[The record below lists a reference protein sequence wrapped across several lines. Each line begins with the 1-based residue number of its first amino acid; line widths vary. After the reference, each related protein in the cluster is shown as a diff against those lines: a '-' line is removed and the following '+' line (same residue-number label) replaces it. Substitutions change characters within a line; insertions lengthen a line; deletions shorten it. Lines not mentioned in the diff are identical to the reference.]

1 MAEHGFGIIG
11 CGMIA
16 EYHTRAIN
24 EIENAQR
31 RRGVEPQSSECR
43 QDRRAGDGRHCAT
56 FTELDRLL
64 AVPGLDVVCICTPSG
79 AHLEPAVQAA
89 RAGKHVVV
97 EKPLEITLPRC
108 DAIIDACDAAGVRL
122 CTIFPSR
129 FTPAN
134 RRLKEAIELGR
145 FGRLTLGDTYVK
157 WWRTQDY
164 YDSGGWRGTWNLD
177 GGGALMNQAIHNVD
191 LLAWLMGDVAAITAM
206 TACLAHQRIEVEDT
220 AVATLQFKSG
230 ALGVIEAATSV
241 YPGLLKRTEIHGD
254 RGSARVDQDDITLWE
269 FQEKV
274 PSDNEIRAAMAGAG
288 GFKAGA
294 SDPRGITH
302 IGHRDQ
308 LVDFLRHRYRHRP
321 DRRRPRG
328 TQIGRSHPGHL
339 SISGAPQGRRVAA
352 RRSAELR
359 RCSTRRASQSP

>member
-1 MAEHGFGIIG
+1 MAQHGFGIVG

-16 EYHTRAIN
+16 EFHTQAIQ
-24 EIENAQR
+24 EIPGARVVGALNRTRSKAEKIAEMAGPGCRVFNDLESMLAQ
-31 RRGVEPQSSECR
+31 P
-43 QDRRAGDGRHCAT
+43 D
-56 FTELDRLL
+56 
-64 AVPGLDVVCICTPSG
+64 LDVVCICTPSG
-79 AHLEPAVQAA
+79 AHMEPAVQAA

-97 EKPLEITLPRC
+97 EKPLEISLPRC

-129 FTPAN
+129 FTAAN
-134 RRLKEAIELGR
+134 VRLKEAISSGR

-157 WWRTQDY
+157 WWRTQQY
-164 YDSGGWRGTWNLD
+164 YDSGGWRGTWDLD

-191 LLAWLMGDVAAITAM
+191 LLSWLMGDVDSVVAM
-206 TACLAHQRIEVEDT
+206 TATLAHARIEVEDT
-220 AVATLQFKSG
+220 AVASLRFKNG
-230 ALGVIEAATSV
+230 ALGVIEAATSA

-254 RGSARVDQDDITLWE
+254 RGSARVEQDDITLWD

-274 PSDNEIRAAMAGAG
+274 PSDNEIYATMAGNS

-308 LVDFLRHRYRHRP
+308 LTDFLRAIDHGKSP
-321 DRRRPRG
+321 SVD
-328 TQIGRSHPGHL
+328 GRE
-339 SISGAPQGRRVAA
+339 GRKSVEIIRAIYQSA
-352 RRSAELR
+352 RNDQVVKLPLEER
-359 RCSTRRASQSP
+359 